1 MGYIETANDA
11 CDSCECPGLITIWDI
26 LKQIIVS
33 SFFSVSRR
41 LITIWDILKRR
52 KAVIEVV
59 HRHSLIT
66 IWDILKQDKGPRTL
80 EESIV

>member
-1 MGYIETANDA
+1 MGYIETPTGRIPEKIHT
-11 CDSCECPGLITIWDI
+11 C
-26 LKQIIVS
+26 
-33 SFFSVSRR
+33 